1 MKALKA
7 YVACTHCGGAGRVK
21 LSGVYADTL
30 ALLITRPGLNGA
42 ELAKVF
48 GCKATAMNNRLKALE
63 RHGLARGKRYGRQ
76 VTWRALWVP
85 ASSYL

>member
-1 MKALKA
+1 MKDGKA
-7 YVACTHCGGAGRVK
+7 YVDCAHCGGTGRVK

-76 VTWRALWVP
+76 ITGRAVWVP
-85 ASSYL
+85 ATS